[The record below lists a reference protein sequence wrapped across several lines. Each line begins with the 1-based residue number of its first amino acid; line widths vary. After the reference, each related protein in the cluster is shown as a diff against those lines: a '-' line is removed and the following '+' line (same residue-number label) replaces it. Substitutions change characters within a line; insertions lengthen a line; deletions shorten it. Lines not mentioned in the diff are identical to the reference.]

1 MVVEY
6 PHPFRIHLQF
16 LFDIIAGLG
25 IPIPPLLITN
35 ESIATLQPFPHHPNL
50 CSSPVALSDSAM
62 KSNHPFVVLVIKWFF
77 PVKNILEVIMF
88 FFPYI
93 CMYLTAQQV
102 INQMMTFPTRVIETA
117 MAKE

>member
-1 MVVEY
+1 
-6 PHPFRIHLQF
+6 
-16 LFDIIAGLG
+16 
-25 IPIPPLLITN
+25 
-35 ESIATLQPFPHHPNL
+35 
-50 CSSPVALSDSAM
+50 
-62 KSNHPFVVLVIKWFF
+62 
-77 PVKNILEVIMF
+77 MF